1 MQTIKIYSLLSI
13 SHQKSNEEN
22 TSDDEIIYRYIIDVF
37 IYELNSIQFFS
48 TNGKSYMT
56 NW

>member
-37 IYELNSIQFFS
+37 IYELNSIRFFS
-48 TNGKSYMT
+48 TNGNSYMT